1 MIASRNAQ
9 AANEEDI
16 AEADIND
23 DDIEAL
29 KDDTE
34 YEDETT
40 NNEREVSELADVRN
54 SANKLEIGK
63 MLPSAGLKTKAHSGA
78 SAAAAKEETKKAAEQ
93 KDGVKDFQWG
103 P

>member
-9 AANEEDI
+9 AANEEDL

-23 DDIEAL
+23 DAL

-78 SAAAAKEETKKAAEQ
+78 AAAAKEETKKASEQ